1 MKKVSIFGSTG
12 CIGQKAVQILRDNS
26 HDFEVAALV
35 AGTNVHLLAFQA
47 KLLNAK
53 MAVISDDA
61 LYAELQELLSGT
73 NIVAEAG
80 REGVLA
86 AASMDVDSAVM
97 AIVGIAALEP
107 VMRLIESGVGSIVLA
122 NKESVVC
129 GGNLLIDAAHRKG
142 VNIIPVDSEH
152 NAIFQILSCNAC
164 VDKVILTASGG
175 PFLHWTREQMKN
187 VTPSDA
193 LKHPV
198 WRMGNKI
205 SVDSSTMVN
214 KSLEV
219 IEAHYLFSLEPNKID
234 VLVHPESVVHA
245 FASYSSGVLIA
256 LMSMPDMS
264 IPVLHAL
271 YWPGRAG
278 EMYGRKLDLADYGQ
292 LTFTKP
298 DFATFPALNL
308 GFEVL
313 NSSTCH
319 AAGIVLNAAND
330 VAVAAFLNSKIAFL
344 DIADVIRSVMDKS
357 VYGLVTSVHEVM
369 EYDLEGRSRAEEIID
384 ALRIAPGVMAL
395 GMVVC
400 TFCEK
405 MLCFCV

>member
-1 MKKVSIFGSTG
+1 MKKVSVFGSSG
-12 CIGQKAVQILRDNS
+12 CIGRKAVQILRDNS

-35 AGTNVHLLAFQA
+35 AGTNVHLLASQA

-53 MAVISDDA
+53 MAVISDDT

-73 NIVAEAG
+73 NVVAEAG

-97 AIVGIAALEP
+97 AITGIAALEP
-107 VMRLIESGVGSIVLA
+107 VMRLIESGVGSIALA
-122 NKESVVC
+122 NKESMVC
-129 GGNLLIDAAHRKG
+129 GGNLLIDAARKKG

-152 NAIFQILSCNAC
+152 NAIFQILSCDAC
-164 VDKVILTASGG
+164 VDKVTLTASGG

-187 VTPSDA
+187 VTPRDA
-193 LKHPV
+193 LKHPI
-198 WRMGNKI
+198 WRMGEKI

-219 IEAHYLFSLEPNKID
+219 IEAHYLFSLGPDKID

-256 LMSMPDMS
+256 LMSVPDMS

-278 EMYGRKLDLADYGQ
+278 GIYDCKLDLAAYGQ
-292 LTFTKP
+292 LTFTRP
-298 DFATFPALNL
+298 DFATFPALSL

-313 NSSTCH
+313 NSSACH
-319 AAGIVLNAAND
+319 AAGIVLNAANE
-330 VAVAAFLNSKIAFL
+330 VAVEAFLNSEIAFL
-344 DIADVIRSVMDKS
+344 DVVDVIRSVMDRS
-357 VYGLVTSVHEVM
+357 VYGLVTSVDEVT
-369 EYDLEGRSRAEEIID
+369 EYDLASRSRAREIID
-384 ALRIAPGVMAL
+384 ALRIAPGVMVL
-395 GMVVC
+395 GVIC
-400 TFCEK
+400 T
-405 MLCFCV
+405 LL